1 MSFDE
6 NSFEDL
12 RFDPFGFNNTVNNW
26 NKNRFPNKKMHS
38 GIITADLSD
47 HFPTFII
54 FKDLTVDSSNEPI
67 YLTKP
72 EINDKSI
79 ADFKT
84 PLSIAD
90 WKHVLNAEFGN
101 F

>member
-1 MSFDE
+1 M
-6 NSFEDL
+6 
-12 RFDPFGFNNTVNNW
+12 
-26 NKNRFPNKKMHS
+26 
-38 GIITADLSD
+38 
-47 HFPTFII
+47 
-54 FKDLTVDSSNEPI
+54 VDSSNEPI

-90 WKHVLNAEFGN
+90 WKHVLNAKFGN